1 MRLTG
6 LALVMALSVGST
18 EAALACQGTE
28 VLFEDSFET
37 MDPTWGTA
45 DDAFFIEDGQLTIMP
60 GYDEYYSALNTM
72 GTYEDIDLCFNLKT
86 IKADP
91 EGNSFAGLI
100 FWAIDYDNYYYVVI
114 TAEQSIGVFRRQR
127 GRVLPQLRWA
137 TFDALEARER
147 RGQRAPGGDG
157 GQRGHDLRQRHGIR
171 HDQGPAPVRR
181 AADRRARHLAA
192 ERPRGMGFRRRQD
205 HRARSAAHP
214 VAGIRAAGWQQDCTS
229 GRPAIW
235 RVGEGLPR
243 IGP

>member
-6 LALVMALSVGST
+6 LAVLMALSVGST

-28 VLFEDSFET
+28 VLFEDSFAT
-37 MDPTWGTA
+37 LDPTWGTA

-72 GTYEDIDLCFNLKT
+72 GTYEDIDLCFNLEA

-100 FWAIDYDNYYYVVI
+100 FWAIDYDNYYYVVV

-137 TFDALEARER
+137 TFDALKPGNGVVNELRVMTLGNAATIYVNGQEYGTIKGQPPSDGQQIGVRATSPRNDRAVWGFDDIRISAPEA
-147 RGQRAPGGDG
+147 
-157 GQRGHDLRQRHGIR
+157 
-171 HDQGPAPVRR
+171 
-181 AADRRARHLAA
+181 
-192 ERPRGMGFRRRQD
+192 PRTQ
-205 HRARSAAHP
+205 
-214 VAGIRAAGWQQDCTS
+214 
-229 GRPAIW
+229 
-235 RVGEGLPR
+235 
-243 IGP
+243 